1 MREDLIVGI
10 QVLDDHIRVGGT
22 AGREEDDL
30 SDLGKSLK
38 ELATV
43 GSYPDAGLK
52 L

>member
-1 MREDLIVGI
+1 MRKDLIVGI

-30 SDLGKSLK
+30 SDLGKCLK
-38 ELATV
+38 ELTTV
-43 GSYPDAGLK
+43 GSDPDTSLK